1 MPTEPT
7 VIAAS
12 REDGHLA
19 TASSFYPTSL
29 FFCFSLYW
37 QRSVLLVVTFFRK
50 LAKTHLRLNIL
61 HKRQLKAVIVVKPI
75 ERMKRMFVSQFEGRE
90 RERGI
95 IGGGSAAN
103 RLISKPTPDA
113 GTALCLNKSLWY
125 LCFMYCVVLYC
136 SQVVNT
142 PEKALI

>member
-1 MPTEPT
+1 M
-7 VIAAS
+7 
-12 REDGHLA
+12 
-19 TASSFYPTSL
+19 
-29 FFCFSLYW
+29 
-37 QRSVLLVVTFFRK
+37 LLVVTFFRK

-75 ERMKRMFVSQFEGRE
+75 EIMTKMFVSQFEK

-142 PEKALI
+142 PENALI

>member
-7 VIAAS
+7 VMAAS

-19 TASSFYPTSL
+19 TASSFYPSL
-29 FFCFSLYW
+29 SANCFFCFVLYW

-61 HKRQLKAVIVVKPI
+61 HKRHLKAVIVVKPI
-75 ERMKRMFVSQFEGRE
+75 ERMKKMFVSQFEK

-125 LCFMYCVVLYC
+125 LCFMYCVVLC
-136 SQVVNT
+136 CN
-142 PEKALI
+142 L